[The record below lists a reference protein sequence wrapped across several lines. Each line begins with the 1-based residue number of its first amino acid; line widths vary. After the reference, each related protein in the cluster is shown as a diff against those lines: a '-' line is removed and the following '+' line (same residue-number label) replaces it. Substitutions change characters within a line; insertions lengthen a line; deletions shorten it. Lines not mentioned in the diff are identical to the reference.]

1 MAQALRPLAL
11 NSGNVVSVG
20 LKLYRSQLKVYSKI
34 ALISTLWYMLPLLL
48 LGVSTA
54 IAIFIQASVAN
65 NGANQATFIGVYSLI
80 ALSSVGFGIL
90 CWARAMFNLSL
101 ISRLAFM
108 ELTQQAESIQYARQ
122 RLKPKLW
129 SIFVVH
135 ILTFFVLS
143 AIQTT
148 VAIVITPVL
157 TAISFIAIA
166 VPWIGVFVLIVGQ
179 FIPLLAYLVGYACFF
194 IPEVPI
200 AVESHTNPGQSVAR
214 SGQLSFRSFV
224 HVMLVIGIL
233 AVISLPFYGL
243 ALTLPTILLTIIS
256 NQMVGFDP
264 GVAAPPMYRELLLVI
279 GLGALLFL
287 LVNLVVMPLW
297 QTVKA
302 VLYYDLRS
310 RHEGFDL
317 SLRETIQPTAS

>member
-20 LKLYRSQLKVYSKI
+20 LKLYRSQLKLYSKI

-48 LGVSTA
+48 LGVPTA
-54 IAIFIQASVAN
+54 IAIFIQANVA
-65 NGANQATFIGVYSLI
+65 AQPTFQASFVVVYLLI
-80 ALSSVGFGIL
+80 AFSSVGLGIL
-90 CWARAMFNLSL
+90 CWARAMFNLSM

-108 ELTQQAESIQYARQ
+108 ELTQQPESVQYARQ

-135 ILTFFVLS
+135 ILTFFILS
-143 AIQTT
+143 AIQTA
-148 VAIVITPVL
+148 VAIVLTPVL
-157 TAISFIAIA
+157 AAISVIAFAI
-166 VPWIGVFVLIVGQ
+166 PWLGGFVLIVSQ

-200 AVESHTNPGQSVAR
+200 AVESSTNPGQSVLR

-224 HVMLVIGIL
+224 HVLLVIGIL
-233 AVISLPFYGL
+233 AVISLPFYSL

-256 NQMVGFDP
+256 NQIAGFEP
-264 GVAAPPMYRELLLVI
+264 GVATPPMYRELLLVL

-287 LVNLVVMPLW
+287 GVNLVVMPLW

-317 SLRETIQPTAS
+317 SLRNADLIS